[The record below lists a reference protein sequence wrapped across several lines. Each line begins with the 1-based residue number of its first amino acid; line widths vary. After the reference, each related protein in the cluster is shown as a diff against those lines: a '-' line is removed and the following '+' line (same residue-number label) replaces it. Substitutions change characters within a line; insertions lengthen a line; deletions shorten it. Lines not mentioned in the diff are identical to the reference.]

1 MQLNS
6 NALSKL
12 TKELKIKPNS
22 PIIQRIQQ
30 SPTLVNLLNTY
41 KQKYVWLNAGS
52 GSAFDGKDE
61 LKLDG
66 AHLININNGQYDAFL
81 TTLAHELGHAT
92 GVYQTFYI
100 IGNTPQEYSTK
111 RMKGEGEAIYYE
123 WLVGQEL
130 GLGTT
135 KQAPHFN
142 SLSWLDGSL
151 SEAGKNYHTE
161 IIAAFK
167 NRHIIKDKEKI
178 VDDLAKLNATMIGS
192 GMRNSQARFTYDE
205 ANKWGFITNRKDMYN
220 FQADYKEVFGVEL
233 SMNTYL
239 GKTLVNRKN
248 NFFGIKNNE
257 TETIE
262 NKHTGG
268 TAIAKKYGF
277 GDLLY
282 GGKGKDI
289 IKGNTGKDIIIGG
302 DDVDTL
308 HGHAGD
314 DILGGNQG
322 DDHLYGGRGSDLLK
336 GGVGNDTYHLIAN
349 DITNSNETDTIHDK
363 DNQGKILI
371 ANVDISKAKW
381 VNKGNGVFQAAD
393 QKWQLKLIDTDWEIT
408 GMNGSSLKSKIIV
421 KDAALTA
428 TAFGLTLPK
437 AASASSRSVSANE
450 HAFLASS
457 ISAANNLISAMSAFG
472 VDNVGMADDLNARSA
487 QYHAPLL
494 AASAI

>member
-1 MQLNS
+1 M
-6 NALSKL
+6 
-12 TKELKIKPNS
+12 
-22 PIIQRIQQ
+22 
-30 SPTLVNLLNTY
+30 
-41 KQKYVWLNAGS
+41 
-52 GSAFDGKDE
+52 
-61 LKLDG
+61 
-66 AHLININNGQYDAFL
+66 NINFDYVSTLKQSLQYNDTDIANIRKSKILTDLISKYLKNKGTFKYDPLYNGAYRQGNLIVMGKSPYHKDYSV
-81 TTLAHELGHAT
+81 LAHELGHAT
-92 GVYQTFYI
+92 GQFQAENVHSYKTA
-100 IGNTPQEYSTK
+100 EDYSK
-111 RMKGEGEAIYYE
+111 ARMRGEGEAMYYE
-123 WLVGQEL
+123 FIVSEELKLNKVSTNTIASKHGKYRWIDKAKSNSTKSYFNNFHSIIVKNNSTLPLTATMANEL
-130 GLGTT
+130 GKLNYDMIASGGTLT
-135 KQAPHFN
+135 YDEDNKFFFLNEKTNFKKDYQEVMGVELNKSNNSDIWKIKSLTNRTHYFFN
-142 SLSWLDGSL
+142 SLSEDTNTAHDKLENTYKDG
-151 SEAGKNYHTE
+151 T
-161 IIAAFK
+161 IIAQTK
-167 NRHIIKDKEKI
+167 KDFD
-178 VDDLAKLNATMIGS
+178 V
-192 GMRNSQARFTYDE
+192 
-205 ANKWGFITNRKDMYN
+205 
-220 FQADYKEVFGVEL
+220 
-233 SMNTYL
+233 
-239 GKTLVNRKN
+239 
-248 NFFGIKNNE
+248 
-257 TETIE
+257 
-262 NKHTGG
+262 
-268 TAIAKKYGF
+268 
-277 GDLLY
+277 LY

-381 VNKGNGVFQAAD
+381 VNKGNGVFQAAE
-393 QKWQLKLIDTDWEIT
+393 QKWQLKLIGTDWEIT

-437 AASASSRSVSANE
+437 AASASSRFVSANE